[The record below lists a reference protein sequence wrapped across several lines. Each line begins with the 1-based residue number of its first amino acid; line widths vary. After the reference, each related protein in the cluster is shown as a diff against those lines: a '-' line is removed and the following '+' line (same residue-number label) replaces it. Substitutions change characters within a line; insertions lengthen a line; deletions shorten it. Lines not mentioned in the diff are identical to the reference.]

1 MREKINQLLEELGT
15 KSFAVRK
22 NLGFATHHIIAR
34 RSEDTASVTVED
46 YIERPYWLRTIRPAG
61 RYEIEHLFHHLDCE
75 VWKRQEFAKLR
86 LPVVI
91 KAN

>member
-1 MREKINQLLEELGT
+1 MRERINQLLEELGSE
-15 KSFAVRK
+15 SFAVRK

-34 RSEDTASVTVED
+34 RSAGAASVTVED
-46 YIERPYWLRTIRPAG
+46 YIDRPYWLRTIRPAG

-75 VWKRQEFAKLR
+75 IWKRQEFAKLR
-86 LPVVI
+86 LPMVI